1 MSRLDGRTV
10 VLTGAAGGIGT
21 LLAERLRAAGAR
33 VVGVDRVTPSACDEP
48 LVADLASPTGLAS
61 IAKALVAREV
71 HILINAAG
79 VQYFGPLDQ
88 QEPESIASGYA
99 VNLVA
104 PAVLIRAVLPGML
117 TRGEGQIV
125 NIGSVMGTVSYP
137 YFAAY
142 SSAKAGLKALSEAV
156 RREVGDL
163 GVHVTHISPRA
174 VATAFNSAAVNQ
186 FIAAAGMTAD
196 APSLAADRI
205 CAAIIARRKDVVI
218 GRAERF
224 YGRLNAVL
232 PRVVDAG
239 LSGQVAKARRLIQS
253 HRQGETE

>member
-1 MSRLDGRTV
+1 MPRLEGRCV
-10 VLTGAAGGIGT
+10 ILTGAAGGIGT

-33 VVGVDRVTPSACDEP
+33 VVGVDRVASPACDESV
-48 LVADLASPTGLAS
+48 VADLASPGGLAS
-61 IAKALVAREV
+61 VTDALRAREV

-79 VQYFGPLDQ
+79 VQYFGPFDQ
-88 QEPESIASGYA
+88 QGRGSISLGYA

-104 PAVLIRAVLPGML
+104 PAVLISSVLPGML
-117 TRGEGQIV
+117 TRGEGQVV
-125 NIGSVMGTVSYP
+125 NIGSVMGAVSYP

-156 RREVGDL
+156 RREVGEF
-163 GVHVTHISPRA
+163 GVHVTHVSPRA
-174 VATAFNSAAVNQ
+174 VATAFNSAAVNE

-196 APSLAADRI
+196 APEKVADRI
-205 CAAIIARRKDVVI
+205 CAAIIAKRKDVLI
-218 GRAERF
+218 GAAERF

-239 LSGQVAKARRLIQS
+239 LSGQAAKARGVLQS
-253 HRQGETE
+253 RSIGGTK

>member
-1 MSRLDGRTV
+1 MSRLDGRRV

-21 LLAERLRAAGAR
+21 LLAQRLRAAGAR
-33 VVGVDRVTPSACDEP
+33 VVGVDRVASPACDESIT
-48 LVADLASPTGLAS
+48 ADLGSSGGLANVTEALR
-61 IAKALVAREV
+61 AKEI
-71 HILINAAG
+71 HILVNAAG
-79 VQYFGPLDQ
+79 VQYFGPFDQ
-88 QEPESIASGYA
+88 QDRGSIAVGYT

-104 PAVLIRAVLPGML
+104 PAVLISAVLPGML
-117 TRGEGQIV
+117 ARGEGQVV
-125 NIGSVMGTVSYP
+125 NIGSVMGAVSYP

-156 RREVGDL
+156 RREVGEF

-174 VATAFNSAAVNQ
+174 VATAFNSPAVNE
-186 FIAAAGMTAD
+186 FIASTGMTAD
-196 APSLAADRI
+196 APERVADRI

-218 GRAERF
+218 GAAERF

-239 LSGQVAKARRLIQS
+239 LSGQAAKARRLLQAN
-253 HRQGETE
+253 RNGEAK

>member
-1 MSRLDGRTV
+1 MSRLSGRTV

-21 LLAERLRAAGAR
+21 LLAERLRATGAH
-33 VVGVDRVTPSACDEP
+33 VVGVDRAPSPACDES
-48 LVADLASPTGLAS
+48 VIADLASPTGLAS
-61 IAKALVAREV
+61 ITRALVAREV

-79 VQYFGPLDQ
+79 LQYFGPLDQ

-117 TRGEGQIV
+117 TRGEGQVV
-125 NIGSVMGTVSYP
+125 NVGSVMGAVSYP
-137 YFAAY
+137 YFATY

-196 APSLAADRI
+196 APASVADRI
-205 CAAIIARRKDVVI
+205 CAAVIARRKEVVI

-239 LSGQVAKARRLIQS
+239 LSGQVAKARHLFQS
-253 HRQGETE
+253 LRQGGTE